1 MQYFYR
7 NSEGQWPRYEHDIQ
21 EEFPGWKKDDDLPEG
36 WVIVAQADDFML
48 PEPIFTVVEE
58 GDGEVLPANIRFGKK
73 FKLYDMEIF
82 LNNETNEWTVKAV
95 LSETEIEVSAFDIL
109 PVEWFINGEW
119 TNDGVA
125 ANDYYNAL
133 EPEPEA

>member
-1 MQYFYR
+1 M
-7 NSEGQWPRYEHDIQ
+7 
-21 EEFPGWKKDDDLPEG
+21 PEG